1 MPVFRIHLTN
11 SEFESFDES
20 EYPSLDAARKTAI
33 ATATRIAAESPL
45 EVECSIAIQVEI
57 HDHLTLVAR
66 HVVTLSVADLSGAEP
81 SIN

>member
-20 EYPSLDAARKTAI
+20 EYPSLDAARKMAI
-33 ATATRIAAESPL
+33 ATATKIASESVL
-45 EVECSIAIQVEI
+45 DVETSIAIQVEI
-57 HDHLTLVAR
+57 HEQSALVAR
-66 HVVTLSVADLSGAEP
+66 HVVTLSVADLSGAEA